1 MAESYSVRAV
11 LEAYDNGFTAGMEKA
26 AKATQNLGGSTQT
39 NMKTVGKAVTVA
51 GAATTAMGF
60 NALKSYGTF
69 QQSLNQAAVI
79 AGGTSKD
86 IQGLSDVANKMGE
99 ALPINAQQ
107 AADAMVSMARDGAS
121 ISTIKKEFPAI
132 AKAATAAGAD
142 LQTTAS
148 VVQQSMNIWGDSL
161 QSPEQAAGI
170 LVQVAN
176 QSNAS
181 IESMQQ
187 ALADVGPTAKAAG
200 YSMQDT
206 ANAIGLLTNT
216 GMSSAQAADNL
227 NHAIVQMQTPTKKA
241 QGYMNDLGISFRDAQ
256 GHMKPIPQIAGEL
269 NKAFDGVSESE
280 RDMAMKAMFG
290 QDGMRVMQTLMK
302 SVADETGN
310 TTTSWDAASKAIE
323 KYAGTTDKA
332 NKNLDNQAGEM
343 QKNVK
348 AKLDQVG
355 GSWDTLRNRAM
366 DSQSRVTGAML
377 DMASSTL
384 SWAGKSDSAF
394 GKAIR
399 GFIGL
404 SPVIGPATTAIGG
417 FMTNAQKISSALT
430 SVGKK
435 TVDLAGKF
443 LPIENNAKKAADGLN
458 QVDGS
463 AQKAGGSSRMSAK
476 NMAALGTATMQIG
489 IGIGIASAGL
499 ATLVYATSQLADRGW
514 AGAGAMLAV
523 SAAIGALGLG
533 LATGIKYL
541 TTMNG
546 SAASNAK
553 IMLSLGTMMLE
564 AGVGIGVATAGIG
577 LLVLAIAKLADTG
590 TAGIVALGAFTV
602 AVAALAGIFAL
613 LGPAL
618 TANALGIG
626 VFGAAV
632 LAVGAGIGLATAGI
646 AALITALN
654 NFNMSGSQV
663 VSVLGSIGAGFA
675 MMITN
680 FVLTLATQ
688 MPKIALAFVQMF
700 ITIQQT
706 ILAHLP
712 EMIANGI
719 KMIVMIVQGI
729 TQGLPQIITAVTQ
742 MIVTFLTGLATNLPQ
757 IMAAGIK
764 VIVEFLKGLVQGMP
778 QIMEQAIQLMVAFL
792 DGLAQGMPPIIEK
805 IVDLL
810 VQMIIAIGENAP
822 RLVAAF
828 GAMIGDLLRSMVE
841 ITPLIIQ
848 VFGAT
853 LLAMIAAG
861 ATYASHFFELGGI
874 LLKGL
879 KSGFLG
885 QKYDAIGAAADVI
898 KSAGDEASKNGMAA
912 FDRAGGNSAISSLK
926 AISSKKGDHQ
936 AAGSALGDAT
946 ASGIQSKSGEAKSAG
961 NSVGSSAAS
970 GIKSKSSDAKSAGS
984 SLGSSSA
991 EGVRSKRDSMH
1002 SAGGFIGSGLISGI
1016 NSMTGGVL
1024 GAAASLASKAAG
1036 MIRRALKIHSPS
1048 RVTKEFG
1055 MYFGLGF
1062 INGIKGMEE
1071 KTGKAAQSLAEA
1083 SMFTVPAV
1091 DTHDFANSI
1100 TAMNNNMSG
1109 SVTGSLTHELNINQ
1123 QPAYIN
1129 LSLGGS
1135 DYGAFVE
1142 DIGREQGAQ
1151 ASLMRNYKI

>member
-11 LEAYDNGFTAGMEKA
+11 LEAYDSGFTSGMEKA

-60 NALKSYGTF
+60 NALKSYGSF

-107 AADAMVSMARDGAS
+107 AADAMVAMARDGAS
-121 ISTIKKEFPAI
+121 IKTIEKEFPAI

-310 TTTSWDAASKAIE
+310 TTTSWNAASKAIE

-377 DMASSTL
+377 DMTSGTL

-394 GKAIR
+394 AKVIR

-404 SPVIGPATTAIGG
+404 TPVIGPAMTAVGG
-417 FMTNAQKISSALT
+417 FITNAQKIGGVLSGGVSALKNFGSGT
-430 SVGKK
+430 KNLIK
-435 TVDLAGKF
+435 T
-443 LPIENNAKKAADGLN
+443 
-458 QVDGS
+458 
-463 AQKAGGSSRMSAK
+463 GSSLVSIARGSK
-476 NMAALGTATMQIG
+476 DALTALKT
-489 IGIGIASAGL
+489 
-499 ATLVYATSQLADRGW
+499 
-514 AGAGAMLAV
+514 
-523 SAAIGALGLG
+523 
-533 LATGIKYL
+533 
-541 TTMNG
+541 
-546 SAASNAK
+546 
-553 IMLSLGTMMLE
+553 
-564 AGVGIGVATAGIG
+564 
-577 LLVLAIAKLADTG
+577 LADTSKIARAGLMAYNAVVKVG
-590 TAGIVALGAFTV
+590 TAIQAAFN
-602 AVAALAGIFAL
+602 AVAALNPFVLIAAAIVAVIAVLVLFFTKTKLGQQLWQGFVDFLADAWQGLCDIASTVWGFIVDVFNGAVEKVKGVWNSITEFFSNLWNGIVSVASSAWNGFIQAISPIIDAFKNLWSALSEFFSTLWQGIIQLGATIWNGFIAVITPIIEAFKMLWQGLVEFFSVLWQGIVSVATVIWNTLVTIMTPIVEGIKMLWNGFVEFMSMLWQLIVTGASLAWQGLVTVVTIVWETIKNVIQTAVEIVSTVIQTVLTVVQTVWSTIWNAIVTVAQTVWNNIVNIVSSLINAVADIIRAVTEAIKGNWDGAWNAIKDAASTIWNAIKTTVQTTINTINSIINSILNAICSIWSAVWNSVKSITSTVWNGISSTVSSVINGIRSTVSSILNSIVSFFSSGWNRAKSATSKGITGAWNKVKEVSSRMLSAGKDFVMGFVKGITGAIGGAVRAAANMAKNAL
-613 LGPAL
+613 NA
-618 TANALGIG
+618 AKSALGI
-626 VFGAAV
+626 
-632 LAVGAGIGLATAGI
+632 
-646 AALITALN
+646 N
-654 NFNMSGSQV
+654 
-663 VSVLGSIGAGFA
+663 
-675 MMITN
+675 
-680 FVLTLATQ
+680 
-688 MPKIALAFVQMF
+688 
-700 ITIQQT
+700 
-706 ILAHLP
+706 
-712 EMIANGI
+712 
-719 KMIVMIVQGI
+719 
-729 TQGLPQIITAVTQ
+729 
-742 MIVTFLTGLATNLPQ
+742 
-757 IMAAGIK
+757 
-764 VIVEFLKGLVQGMP
+764 
-778 QIMEQAIQLMVAFL
+778 
-792 DGLAQGMPPIIEK
+792 
-805 IVDLL
+805 
-810 VQMIIAIGENAP
+810 
-822 RLVAAF
+822 
-828 GAMIGDLLRSMVE
+828 
-841 ITPLIIQ
+841 
-848 VFGAT
+848 
-853 LLAMIAAG
+853 
-861 ATYASHFFELGGI
+861 
-874 LLKGL
+874 
-879 KSGFLG
+879 
-885 QKYDAIGAAADVI
+885 
-898 KSAGDEASKNGMAA
+898 
-912 FDRAGGNSAISSLK
+912 
-926 AISSKKGDHQ
+926 
-936 AAGSALGDAT
+936 
-946 ASGIQSKSGEAKSAG
+946 
-961 NSVGSSAAS
+961 
-970 GIKSKSSDAKSAGS
+970 
-984 SLGSSSA
+984 
-991 EGVRSKRDSMH
+991 
-1002 SAGGFIGSGLISGI
+1002 
-1016 NSMTGGVL
+1016 
-1024 GAAASLASKAAG
+1024 
-1036 MIRRALKIHSPS
+1036 SPS
-1048 RVTKEFG
+1048 RVMRDEVGYYVPAGLAVG
-1055 MYFGLGF
+1055 MLG
-1062 INGIKGMEE
+1062 NLGVVE
-1071 KTGKAAQSLAEA
+1071 KASDKLAEA
-1083 SMFTVPAV
+1083 SMFSVPSV
-1091 DTHDFANSI
+1091 DTHDFTNSI
-1100 TAMNNNMSG
+1100 AAMNSNMSN

-1151 ASLMRNYKI
+1151 ASLMRNYKF